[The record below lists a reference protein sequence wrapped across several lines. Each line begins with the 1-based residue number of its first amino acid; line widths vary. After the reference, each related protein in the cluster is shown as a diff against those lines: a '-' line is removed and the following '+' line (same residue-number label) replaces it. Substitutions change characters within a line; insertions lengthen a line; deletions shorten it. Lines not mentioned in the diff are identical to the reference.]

1 MSSGFRACASSNE
14 TATDDFDDYSE
25 DYCEADETSSPGTST
40 SIDIDTN
47 DGSSDNRVSHL
58 SN

>member
-1 MSSGFRACASSNE
+1 MSSSFRACASSNE
-14 TATDDFDDYSE
+14 TATDDFE
-25 DYCEADETSSPGTST
+25 DYCEADETSSSGTST